1 MVTVA
6 IRALELEYL
15 VKILDWGRSWSRY
28 IFTDSDCTQKFLPI
42 ATSTPPKIPSD
53 SDSTALVRIIT

>member
-15 VKILDWGRSWSRY
+15 DKILDWGQSQSQY
-28 IFTDSDCTQKFLPI
+28 IYTDADHL
-42 ATSTPPKIPSD
+42 KIPSD
-53 SDSTALVRIIT
+53 ST